1 MINWIDKEYF
11 FLLKKTFLISTFTF
25 CRNSIHFYHF
35 YVKYI
40 GEVFL
45 YIPISEKDFVA
56 CTWTIRKIVILYENV
71 QALYLSG
78 YTYIYVFTGYIVY
91 VCSGYICIYSNTVH
105 LQLEH
110 QLNYLQYSTYMYI
123 LSITNIY

>member
-1 MINWIDKEYF
+1 MCHRTKIPV
-11 FLLKKTFLISTFTF
+11 
-25 CRNSIHFYHF
+25 HFYHF

-91 VCSGYICIYSNTVH
+91 VCSGYICIYRI
-105 LQLEH
+105 
-110 QLNYLQYSTYMYI
+110 YMY
-123 LSITNIY
+123 TVCIYTIQDIYVFTGYMNMYVQDIYVFTGYMYMYVQDIYVFTGYI